1 MGHQIVRH
9 TDIIR
14 APLLCMDS
22 MMKSTELPFFDP
34 DPIPEK
40 YLRKP
45 ALFDD
50 GFFLVRLFGAFIAVG
65 AAMYQVL
72 TLMLGVY

>member
-1 MGHQIVRH
+1 
-9 TDIIR
+9 
-14 APLLCMDS
+14 
-22 MMKSTELPFFDP
+22 MKSTEPPFFDP

-45 ALFDD
+45 ALFDE

-72 TLMLGVY
+72 TLMQGPY